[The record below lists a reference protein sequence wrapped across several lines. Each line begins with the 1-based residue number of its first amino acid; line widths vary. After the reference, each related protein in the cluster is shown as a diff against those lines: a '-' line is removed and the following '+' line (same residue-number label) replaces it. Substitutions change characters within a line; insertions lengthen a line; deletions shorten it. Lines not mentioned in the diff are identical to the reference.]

1 MADRVDARDVTL
13 GLAVVGVRAAA
24 SAGRLLLLPARIAI
38 RMPPTRRA
46 AQRLELEGRSARL
59 RARFRAEAIAGDV
72 LAAPEVDALGRSLAE
87 HRVIERVA
95 GPVVDGADMEAAL
108 AAALDDARTE
118 RLFEQALESR
128 LTARV
133 TDHVLASPELERV
146 VEQVASSGAVRAA
159 VAQQTTSFAGE
170 IAEGLRK
177 RAVRADDAAERRARR
192 LLGRPSTRAAEGTGA
207 AGIATRGI
215 ALAADV
221 VLVHLIVLAGA
232 ALLGLV
238 ASLVG
243 ELRPDWLVEAVVSLG
258 WTLSVVVYF
267 VLFWSVAGQTPGM
280 RALRLRVV
288 TGSGAPLGLARSF
301 GRLLGLGLAI
311 VPLFAGFL
319 PVLVD
324 DRRRALQ
331 DYLAGTVVLYAERD
345 R

>member
-1 MADRVDARDVTL
+1 VADRVDARDVTL

-38 RMPPTRRA
+38 SLPPTRRA

-59 RARFRAEAIAGDV
+59 RARFRLESLGDDV

-87 HRVIERVA
+87 HRVLERVA
-95 GPVVDGADMEAAL
+95 RPVVGAADMEAAL

-128 LTARV
+128 LTTRV

-146 VEQVASSGAVRAA
+146 VESVASSTAVRAA

-170 IAEGLRK
+170 IAARLRS
-177 RAVRADDAAERRARR
+177 RAQRADDAAESRARR
-192 LLGRPSTRAAEGTGA
+192 LVRKPAERPAAAVGT
-207 AGIATRGI
+207 AGVATRGL
-215 ALAADV
+215 ALVADV
-221 VLVHLIVLAGA
+221 LLVHLVVLAGA
-232 ALLGLV
+232 ALMGLI
-238 ASLVG
+238 ASLVD
-243 ELRPDWLVEAVVSLG
+243 EIRPEWLVELLVGLG

-267 VLFWSVAGQTPGM
+267 VLFWTVAGQTPGM

-288 TGSGAPLGLARSF
+288 TGDGTPLGVARSF

-319 PVLVD
+319 PALVD

-331 DYLAGTVVLYAERD
+331 DYLAGTVVLYAD
-345 R
+345 RET